1 MQALNWLVLPA
12 IAPALGAVM
21 LAVLARSLS
30 VVDVAIVLGPGN
42 PPTLAV
48 LAGSGSPGRCA
59 ATNQGTLL
67 CLVLLLL
74 LAALAAV
81 GYGFWT
87 AWRRAQPAPPGYVA
101 LRIARC
107 PHGRWAG
114 YCRCA
119 ACSVRWFC

>member
-1 MQALNWLVLPA
+1 
-12 IAPALGAVM
+12 M

-48 LAGSGSPGRCA
+48 LAGSGSPRGDA
-59 ATNQGTLL
+59 QQQTKGTLL

-87 AWRRAQPAPPGYVA
+87 AWRRAQPDPPGYVA
-101 LRIARC
+101 LRIVRC
-107 PHGRWAG
+107 PHGCWAG

>member
-1 MQALNWLVLPA
+1 
-12 IAPALGAVM
+12 M
-21 LAVLARSLS
+21 LAVLAWSLS

-48 LAGSGSPGRCA
+48 LAWQWLTQGDA
-59 ATNQGTLL
+59 QQQTKGTLL

-74 LAALAAV
+74 LAALAR
-81 GYGFWT
+81 WDT
-87 AWRRAQPAPPGYVA
+87 ASGRHGGAPSLPPPGYVA